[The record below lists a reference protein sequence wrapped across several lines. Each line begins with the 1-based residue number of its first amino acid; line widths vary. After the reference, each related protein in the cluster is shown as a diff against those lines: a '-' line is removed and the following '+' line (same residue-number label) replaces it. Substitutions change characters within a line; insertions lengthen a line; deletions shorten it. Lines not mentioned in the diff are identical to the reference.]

1 MKHIYKCPKCLSY
14 TIKIKCSK
22 CDGKTIAPKPP
33 KFALND
39 KYDPMRREI
48 RKKELEE
55 KGLL

>member
-1 MKHIYKCPKCLSY
+1 MSY